1 MESYFLRILQNSR
14 YNMERLCNHMRRVE
28 RLTSLKEPIKE
39 AYFPKLDSLV
49 ASRSYP
55 ARVANQAP
63 SNLNREVDQI
73 QQDIDDMER
82 WRDRIFAAIHQ
93 GYVEN
98 VGFKGFY
105 PDILSHKIHHLI
117 LNVL

>member
-1 MESYFLRILQNSR
+1 MEKLISQFFYIPLYSR
-14 YNMERLCNHMRRVE
+14 YNFERLCNYLKRTE
-28 RLTSLKEPIKE
+28 RLLNLREPIKE

-55 ARVANQAP
+55 ARVANQTI

-73 QQDIDDMER
+73 HQDIDDMER

-93 GYVEN
+93 GYVET
-98 VGFKGFY
+98 VRK
-105 PDILSHKIHHLI
+105 
-117 LNVL
+117 